1 MIRVSAVDL
10 LALAAEYVRKHP
22 NPDMYEDGHPHDAA
36 SAAVDFNDALAAI
49 LAAPDQERK

>member
-22 NPDMYEDGHPHDAA
+22 NPDMFEDGHPHDAA
-36 SAAVDFNDALAAI
+36 AAAVVFLDALAAI
-49 LAAPDQERK
+49 LAAPDQEKE